1 MPLLLRFRFREENL
15 MCSRERKKGD
25 TDGKSRG
32 EGLDGGGGEKIT
44 RDNARLPCNQQSHG

>member
-25 TDGKSRG
+25 TDGKSEG
-32 EGLDGGGGEKIT
+32 EGLVVGVERT
-44 RDNARLPCNQQSHG
+44 

>member
-25 TDGKSRG
+25 TDGKSGG
-32 EGLDGGGGEKIT
+32 EGLDGGGGEQTT

>member
-25 TDGKSRG
+25 TDDGKSGG
-32 EGLDGGGGEKIT
+32 EGLMVVGVERT
-44 RDNARLPCNQQSHG
+44 